1 MPGSQLSTAEAAC
14 VPALLGCE
22 HGAGRGGHPDSTAAG
37 SDTSALL
44 AVPQALLSPC
54 RLFAE
59 RQQLNYRLHSVSC
72 TGTEVHISM
81 CTFQFYRGNSSA
93 ACSTGMPAVVS
104 CLPGPLFAT
113 GSAQKKKQRQQQQS
127 QVSLGWVLRW
137 PTAAAL
143 RKALSLCPFNWLR
156 ARVQGSCRAGG
167 GDGVLSL
174 NVMESWQP
182 LL

>member
-1 MPGSQLSTAEAAC
+1 MAPVKSLSAGSQLSTAEATC
-14 VPALLGCE
+14 VLALLGR
-22 HGAGRGGHPDSTAAG
+22 GAWSRQGWAPRAETVQLQAGDSP
-37 SDTSALL
+37 ALL

-93 ACSTGMPAVVS
+93 ACSSGMPAVVS

-113 GSAQKKKQRQQQQS
+113 GGAQKKKQRQQQQS
-127 QVSLGWVLRW
+127 QVSFGWVLQW
-137 PTAAAL
+137 STAAAAL
-143 RKALSLCPFNWLR
+143 SRALSLCPFSWLR
-156 ARVQGSCRAGG
+156 ARVQESIGRVVGTVSC
-167 GDGVLSL
+167 
-174 NVMESWQP
+174 P
-182 LL
+182 